1 MTKQNRLFLGS
12 LAALVFVLGWGGPAP
27 LRAQASQPASAGS
40 GQISGL
46 ISYQG
51 QRPVLHPINMS
62 KDSVC
67 VSLHSGPV
75 LPQDGQVNPDGSVP
89 NAFVYIESAEG
100 KLPSTP
106 PRNPAVLTQKGCE
119 YQPHVVGV
127 MVGQPFEVINLDPT
141 AHNIHVMPK
150 NNPQWY
156 VSQLPGSSSIV
167 RKFLHPEIMIPAD
180 CNIHPWMKAYIG
192 VVDNPFYAVTGSDGI
207 FDLKGVPP
215 GQYTLAVW
223 TATFG
228 TEERR
233 ITVRAGE
240 TTTADFTL
248 GSH

>member
-1 MTKQNRLFLGS
+1 MAG
-12 LAALVFVLGWGGPAP
+12 LAFVLGLGGHT
-27 LRAQASQPASAGS
+27 LLHAQASQSAASNT

-51 QRPVLHPINMS
+51 QRPALHPVEMS
-62 KDSVC
+62 KDPVC
-67 VSLHSGPV
+67 ASLHSAPMMSE
-75 LPQDGQVNPDGSVP
+75 DGRVNSDGSVP

-100 KLPSTP
+100 KLSSTP

-150 NNPQWY
+150 NNPQWN
-156 VSQLPGSSSIV
+156 VSQLPGSSSVV
-167 RKFLHPEIMIPAD
+167 RKFQHPEIMIPAD

-192 VVDNPFYAVTGSDGI
+192 VVDNRFYAVTGGDGK

-215 GQYTLAVW
+215 GEYTLAVW
-223 TATFG
+223 TATLG

-240 TTTADFTL
+240 TATADFTL